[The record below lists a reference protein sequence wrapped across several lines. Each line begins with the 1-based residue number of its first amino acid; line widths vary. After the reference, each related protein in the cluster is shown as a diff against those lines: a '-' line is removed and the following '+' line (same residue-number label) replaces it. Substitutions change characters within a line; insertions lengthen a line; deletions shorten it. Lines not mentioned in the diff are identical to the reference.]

1 MSANVS
7 ANTMSLISSFGFDL
21 AQLNS
26 TDLLVELAIDTFDQ
40 WSIPSG
46 GMVLLSTTG
55 GCGRDFDSTAVL
67 V

>member
-1 MSANVS
+1 MSAPVS

-21 AQLNS
+21 ATLNS

-40 WSIPSG
+40 WTIPSG
-46 GMVLLSTTG
+46 GMVPITG
-55 GCGRDFDSTAVL
+55 SSGCGRDFDSVAVL

>member
-1 MSANVS
+1 MPATVS
-7 ANTMSLISSFGFDL
+7 ANTMSLMSTIGFDL

-46 GMVLLSTTG
+46 GMVPITG
-55 GCGRDFDSTAVL
+55 SSGCGRDFDSVAVL